1 MKKAM
6 LITTLLFA
14 ALAVPKPVTAA
25 EADADQGTSLSSM
38 SVQQLEEQGDQLR
51 GQRNPAEAIRYYQA
65 ALKKDPGSAKLYNK
79 IGLAE
84 LRLNHLDA
92 AEANFEKATKLDSK
106 NDHAFNNMGTVAFVR
121 KNYSKAAKYYKKAL
135 ALDETNA
142 VYHCNLGSAWFSQN
156 KLEHAMDEYARAIE
170 IDPEVF
176 TKITQSGTIAR
187 VAGTE
192 DSAKF
197 DFMMA
202 KIFAKQGDVDQTM
215 HWLQKAK
222 EDGYGNMKDVYK
234 DEEFSKMR
242 QDPRLTQIVP
252 PAGY

>member
-6 LITTLLFA
+6 LIATLLFA
-14 ALAVPKPVTAA
+14 ASFLSQAVSAADGDVGQTASISNM
-25 EADADQGTSLSSM
+25 T
-38 SVQQLEEQGDQLR
+38 VQQLEAQGDQLR

-65 ALKKDPGSAKLYNK
+65 ALKKDGDNPKLYNK

-84 LRLNHLDA
+84 LRLDHLDA
-92 AEANFEKATKLDSK
+92 AQKNFEKAIKLDPK
-106 NDHAFNNMGTVAFVR
+106 NDKALNNLGTVAFAH
-121 KNYSKAAKYYKKAL
+121 KNYGRAAKYYKEAL

-156 KLEHAMDEYARAIE
+156 KLEHAMDEYARAVE
-170 IDPEVF
+170 LDPEVF

-187 VAGTE
+187 IAGSE

-202 KIFAKQGDVDQTM
+202 KIYAKQGDPDQSI
-215 HWLQKAK
+215 HWLMKAK
-222 EDGYGNMKDVYK
+222 EDGYGSMKDVYK
-234 DEEFSKMR
+234 DQDFAKMR

-252 PAGY
+252 AGF